1 MGASSVNDVGFA
13 VWDMLE
19 SLALVIS
26 ALMALLQP
34 WLPLIGWVVFWGL
47 CVDWRKFQPMLQNG
61 GWIALVGI
69 AFLAA
74 AVWSLLVPTESGRHL
89 LFGLSVNNL
98 TGKIVYTTGL
108 VCLIYG
114 CGAAQFALRGELG
127 EATQDATS
135 GD

>member
-1 MGASSVNDVGFA
+1 MNDVGFA
-13 VWDMLE
+13 VWNMLE
-19 SLALVIS
+19 SSALVVS

-34 WLPLIGWVVFWGL
+34 WLPLIGWVAFWGL

-61 GWIALVGI
+61 GWIALVSI

-89 LFGLSVNNL
+89 LFGLSVSNL

-108 VCLIYG
+108 ICLIYG
-114 CGAAQFALRGELG
+114 CGATQFALRGNFG
-127 EATQDATS
+127 EATQEADAS
-135 GD
+135 VG